1 MDLYGSDN
9 QGLDGIEAKY
19 ESVLSGENGS
29 ISKMIDA
36 KGNNFGDDG
45 ETYDEPTVVSDGY
58 VVMLDDGSYEVWP
71 DYETYLEFNPSTKTR

>member
-45 ETYDEPTVVSDGY
+45 ETYDEPTVGKDLVLTVDMNIQAI
-58 VVMLDDGSYEVWP
+58 VE
-71 DYETYLEFNPSTKTR
+71 K